1 MNKLLKIALI
11 VLFFLGLAFLYLS
24 FDVEQSQEKKKKP
37 NVIFFFTDDQRF
49 NSLSMTGHP
58 VAETPNFDQL
68 AKEGV
73 FFDQAFIT
81 SPICG
86 PSRAN
91 IFTSQWE
98 RKNQIGFSSVTKN
111 QISKEAFTNSW
122 LRQLKNAGYSTAFI
136 GKHHTQIADNKS
148 TSLNQ
153 EIDFAYYGSGHL
165 GFRLKRHPVFSNL
178 KNKTQVEGLLEA
190 TKAFLQGSPVYDYF
204 YENFSEK
211 ETYNLNSREKD
222 APFAIWINFNTPHT
236 SSIHGMGKSPED
248 PEHYRTR
255 YEEDLDKFPFPDNY
269 PQPIS
274 LPKEV
279 YDTSDI
285 MKYYVTDNKK
295 RLLDKK
301 LKMTRGVYSLDKCL
315 GDLRA
320 YLKEIGEDENTII
333 IYASDHGLML
343 GEHGLGGKTILY
355 DESVHIP
362 MTIYSPF
369 LAKKHRGK
377 NISELV
383 VGQDIP
389 ATILDMC
396 DIEIPS
402 SYQGRSLCPLI
413 KGKKIEWRKDVFL
426 ENLFT
431 SQGYPRQEGVR
442 DSQFKY
448 IRSFSKKDDRKKY
461 LPQQTIL
468 TDEKPIYE
476 ELFDIVNDPKEANNL
491 VDDIAY
497 AETLEVYRKRCKEL
511 VKAGGEHGNRIKKSG

>member
-1 MNKLLKIALI
+1 MNKLLKISLT
-11 VLFFLGLAFLYLS
+11 VLFFIGLAFVHLS
-24 FDVEQSQEKKKKP
+24 FDVESAPAKKKKP

-68 AKEGV
+68 AKDGV

-91 IFTSQWE
+91 IFTGQWE
-98 RKNQIGFSSVTKN
+98 RKNKIGFSAVTKN
-111 QISKEAFTNSW
+111 RISKETFADTW
-122 LRQLKNAGYSTAFI
+122 LMQLKNAGYSTAFI
-136 GKHHTQIADNKS
+136 GKNHTQIVDNKS
-148 TSLNQ
+148 TLLNQ
-153 EIDFAYYGSGHL
+153 SVDFAYYGDGHL

-178 KNKTQVEGLLEA
+178 QNKTQVEGIFEA
-190 TKAFLQGSPVYDYF
+190 TKAFLQGSSVYSYF
-204 YENFSEK
+204 YENFEK
-211 ETYNLNSREKD
+211 KDTYNLKQRD
-222 APFAIWINFNTPHT
+222 ADEPFAIWLNFNTPHA
-236 SSIHGMGKSPED
+236 SSLHGMGQSPND

-255 YEEDLDKFPFPDNY
+255 YEDDLDKFPFPDNY

-274 LPKEV
+274 LPSEV

-285 MKYYVTDNKK
+285 MKFYVTDNKK

-315 GDLRA
+315 GDLRT
-320 YLKEIGEDENTII
+320 YLKEIGEAENTII

-355 DESVHIP
+355 DESIRIP
-362 MTIYSPF
+362 LTVYSPF
-369 LAKKHRGK
+369 LDKSHHGK
-377 NISELV
+377 YISKPV

-396 DIEIPS
+396 GLDIPA
-402 SYQGRSLCPLI
+402 SYQGKSMCPLI
-413 KGKKIEWRKDVFL
+413 NGKKTEWRKDIFF

-431 SQGYPRQEGVR
+431 AQGYPRQEAVR
-442 DSQFKY
+442 DSKFKY
-448 IRSFSKKDDRKKY
+448 IRSFSKKDDRKLY
-461 LPQQTIL
+461 LPEQTIL
-468 TDEKPIYE
+468 TDEQPIYE

-491 VDDIAY
+491 VDNVEY
-497 AETLEVYRKRCKEL
+497 VETLEVYRTRCKEL
-511 VKAGGEHGNRIKKSG
+511 VKAGGEL

>member
-1 MNKLLKIALI
+1 MNKLGKISFT
-11 VLFFLGLAFLYLS
+11 VLFFIGLAFLKMSCTSTEPLT
-24 FDVEQSQEKKKKP
+24 KKKKP

-49 NSLSMTGHP
+49 NSLTMTGHP

-98 RKNQIGFSSVTKN
+98 RKNQIGFSSVSKN
-111 QISKEAFTNSW
+111 TISEESFADTW
-122 LRQLKNAGYSTAFI
+122 LMQLKNAGYSTAFI
-136 GKHHTQIADNKS
+136 GKHHTKIGNKN

-153 EIDFAYYGSGHL
+153 GIDFSYYGSGHL
-165 GFRLKRHPVFSNL
+165 GFRLKKHKVFSNL
-178 KNKTQVEGLLEA
+178 KNRTQIEGFFEA
-190 TKAFLQGSPVYDYF
+190 TKAFLQKDNEYDYF
-204 YENFSEK
+204 YENFVGK
-211 ETYNLNSREKD
+211 DKYNLKERNEDK
-222 APFAIWINFNTPHT
+222 PFAIWLNFNLPHA
-236 SSIHGMGKSPED
+236 SSIGGLGKQPTD
-248 PEHYRTR
+248 PEYYRTK
-255 YEEDLDKFPFPDNY
+255 YEDVLDKFPFPDSY

-274 LPKEV
+274 LPEDV
-279 YDTSDI
+279 YATSDL

-295 RLLDKK
+295 RLLDEK
-301 LKMTRGVYSLDKCL
+301 LKMARSVYSLDKCL

-320 YLKEIGEDENTII
+320 YLKEIGEAENTII
-333 IYASDHGLML
+333 IFTSDNGIML

-355 DESVHIP
+355 DESVHVP
-362 MTIYSPF
+362 LTVYSPF
-369 LAKKHRGK
+369 LSKKNRGK
-377 NISELV
+377 YISNPV

-396 DIEIPS
+396 GVDIPS
-402 SYQGRSLCPLI
+402 SYQGKSMIPLMN
-413 KGKKIEWRKDVFL
+413 GKKTDWRKDVFL

-431 SQGYPRQEGVR
+431 QQGYPRQEGVR

-448 IRSFSKKDDRKKY
+448 IRSFSKVNDRNLY
-461 LPQQTIL
+461 LPNQTTE

-476 ELFDIVNDPKEANNL
+476 ELYDIVSDPKEANNL
-491 VDDIAY
+491 ADNSAY
-497 AETLEVYRKRCKEL
+497 AETLDVYRKRCKEL
-511 VKAGGEHGNRIKKSG
+511 VKECGE

>member
-1 MNKLLKIALI
+1 MNKLSSISLTI
-11 VLFFLGLAFLYLS
+11 LFFGVMACSYIS
-24 FDVEQSQEKKKKP
+24 CGTTKSQVKKKKS

-68 AKEGV
+68 AKDGV

-91 IFTSQWE
+91 IFTAQWE
-98 RKNQIGFSSVTKN
+98 RKNKIGFSAVTKN
-111 QISKEAFTNSW
+111 QISEESFADTW
-122 LRQLKNAGYSTAFI
+122 LIQLENAGYSTAFI

-148 TSLNQ
+148 TPLNK
-153 EIDFAYYGSGHL
+153 EIDFSYYGSGHL

-178 KNKTQVEGLLEA
+178 ENKTQVEGLFEA
-190 TKAFLQGSPVYDYF
+190 TKAFLQKGNDYDYF
-204 YENFSEK
+204 YKNFEKK
-211 ETYNLNSREKD
+211 ETYNLKQRESD
-222 APFAIWINFNTPHT
+222 EPFAIWLNFNTPHA
-236 SSIHGMGKSPED
+236 SSLHGMGQSPND

-255 YEEDLDKFPFPDNY
+255 YEDDLDEFPFPDNY

-274 LPKEV
+274 LPEEV

-285 MKYYVTDNKK
+285 MKFYVTNDKK

-320 YLKEIGEDENTII
+320 YLKEIGEYENTII

-355 DESVHIP
+355 DESVRIP
-362 MTIYSPF
+362 LTVYSPF
-369 LAKKHRGK
+369 LAEKYRGK
-377 NISELV
+377 YISEPV

-396 DIEIPS
+396 GLDIPT
-402 SYQGRSLCPLI
+402 SYQGRSMCSLI
-413 KGKKIEWRKDVFL
+413 EGKKTDWRKDVFL

-431 SQGYPRQEGVR
+431 GQGYPRQEGVR

-448 IRSFSKKDDRKKY
+448 IRSFSKKGDRRLY
-461 LPQQTIL
+461 LPNQTIL

-491 VDDIAY
+491 VNNPAY
-497 AETLEVYRKRCKEL
+497 AETLDVYRKRCKEL
-511 VKAGGEHGNRIKKSG
+511 VKTGGE

>member
-1 MNKLLKIALI
+1 MNKLQRYFLAG
-11 VLFFLGLAFLYLS
+11 LFFFGLIFLQMS
-24 FDVEQSQEKKKKP
+24 FNVKPHPTKKKKP

-68 AKEGV
+68 AKDGV

-91 IFTSQWE
+91 IFTGQWE
-98 RKNQIGFSSVTKN
+98 RKNQIGFSSVSKN
-111 QISKEAFTNSW
+111 KISEESFSNTW
-122 LRQLKNAGYSTAFI
+122 LMQLKNAGYSTAFI

-148 TSLNQ
+148 TPLNQ
-153 EIDFAYYGSGHL
+153 EIDFSYYGSGHL
-165 GFRLKRHPVFSNL
+165 GFRLKKHKVFSNL
-178 KNKTQVEGLLEA
+178 KNRTQVEGLFEA
-190 TKAFLQGSPVYDYF
+190 TKAFLQPDNEYDYF
-204 YENFSEK
+204 YENFEGKNKHNLKQRKK
-211 ETYNLNSREKD
+211 EE
-222 APFAIWINFNTPHT
+222 PFAIWLNFNLPHA
-236 SSIHGMGKSPED
+236 SSIHGLGKDPED
-248 PEHYRTR
+248 PEHYKTK
-255 YEEDLDKFPFPDNY
+255 YKEVLDEFPFPDNY

-274 LPKEV
+274 LPEDV
-279 YDTSDI
+279 YATKDL
-285 MKYYVTDNKK
+285 MNYYVTDNKK

-301 LKMTRGVYSLDKCL
+301 LKMARSVYSLDKCL
-315 GDLRA
+315 GDLRD

-355 DESVHIP
+355 DESVRIP
-362 MTIYSPF
+362 MTIYSPD

-442 DSQFKY
+442 DSHFKY
-448 IRSFSKKDDRKKY
+448 IRSFSKKGDRRLY
-461 LPQQTIL
+461 LPHQTIL

-476 ELFDIVNDPKEANNL
+476 ELFDIVSDPKESKNL
-491 VDDIAY
+491 ADDIAY
-497 AETLEVYRKRCKEL
+497 AETLDLYRKRCKEL
-511 VKAGGEHGNRIKKSG
+511 VKECSEN

>member
-1 MNKLLKIALI
+1 MNKSLKVFVTVL
-11 VLFFLGLAFLYLS
+11 LFFGLGFLNLS
-24 FDVEQSQEKKKKP
+24 FNVEQRVAKKKKP

-68 AKEGV
+68 AKDGV

-91 IFTSQWE
+91 IFTGQWE
-98 RKNQIGFSSVTKN
+98 RKNQIGFSAVTEN
-111 QISKEAFTNSW
+111 QISKESFADTW
-122 LRQLKNAGYSTAFI
+122 LIQLKKAGYSTAFI

-148 TSLNQ
+148 TPLNQ
-153 EIDFAYYGSGHL
+153 EIDFSYYGSGHL
-165 GFRLKRHPVFSNL
+165 GFRLKRHPVFSNI
-178 KNKTQVEGLLEA
+178 KNKTQVEGLFEA
-190 TKAFLQGSPVYDYF
+190 TKAFLQQDSAYDYF
-204 YENFSEK
+204 YEDFSK
-211 ETYNLNSREKD
+211 KDTYSLKKRNEDK
-222 APFAIWINFNTPHT
+222 PFAIWLNFNTPHA
-236 SSIHGMGKSPED
+236 SSIHGMGKSDKD
-248 PEHYRTR
+248 PEHYRTK
-255 YEEDLDKFPFPDNY
+255 YEDDLDKFTFPENY

-285 MKYYVTDNKK
+285 MKFYVTNDKK

-301 LKMTRGVYSLDKCL
+301 LKMTRGVSALDKCL

-320 YLKEIGEDENTII
+320 YLKKIGEDENTII

-355 DESVHIP
+355 DESVRIP
-362 MTIYSPF
+362 LTVYAPF
-369 LAKKHRGK
+369 LADKHRGK
-377 NISELV
+377 YISEPV

-396 DIEIPS
+396 GVEIPA
-402 SYQGRSLCPLI
+402 SYQGKSLCPLM
-413 KGKKIEWRKDVFL
+413 KGKKIEWRKEVFL
-426 ENLFT
+426 ENLYT
-431 SQGYPRQEGVR
+431 GQGYPRQEGVR
-442 DSQFKY
+442 DKKFKY
-448 IRSFSKKDDRKKY
+448 IRSFSKKDDRRLY
-461 LPQQTIL
+461 LPDQTIL
-468 TDEKPIYE
+468 TDERPIYE

-491 VDDIAY
+491 ADNTAY
-497 AETLEVYRKRCKEL
+497 TKTLEVYRKRCKEL
-511 VKAGGEHGNRIKKSG
+511 VKACGEK

>member
-1 MNKLLKIALI
+1 MNNFLKISLA
-11 VLFFLGLAFLYLS
+11 VLFFVGLAFLHLS
-24 FDVEQSQEKKKKP
+24 FDVETSPVKTKKP
-37 NVIFFFTDDQRF
+37 NVIFFFTDDQRY

-98 RKNQIGFSSVTKN
+98 RKNQIGFSSVSKN
-111 QISKEAFTNSW
+111 TISEASFKNTW
-122 LRQLKNAGYSTAFI
+122 LMQLKNAGYSTAFI
-136 GKHHTQIADNKS
+136 GKHHTKIADNKN
-148 TSLNQ
+148 TLLNQ
-153 EIDFAYYGSGHL
+153 GVDFSYYGSGHL
-165 GFRLKRHPVFSNL
+165 GFRLKKHKVFSNL
-178 KNKTQVEGLLEA
+178 KNRTQVEGLFEA
-190 TKAFLQGSPVYDYF
+190 TKAFLQRDDEYDYF
-204 YENFSEK
+204 YENFEGK
-211 ETYNLNSREKD
+211 KKYNLKPRNAD
-222 APFAIWINFNTPHT
+222 QPFAIWLNFNLPHA
-236 SSIHGMGKSPED
+236 SSIHGLGKDPED
-248 PEHYRTR
+248 PKHYQTK
-255 YEEDLDKFPFPDNY
+255 YEDNLGEFPFPDDY

-274 LPKEV
+274 LPEAV
-279 YDTSDI
+279 YATKDL

-301 LKMTRGVYSLDKCL
+301 LKMARSVYALDKCL

-333 IYASDHGLML
+333 IYASDHGVML

-355 DESVHIP
+355 DESVRIP
-362 MTIYSPF
+362 LTVYSPF
-369 LAKKHRGK
+369 LANKHRGK
-377 NISELV
+377 YISEPV

-396 DIEIPS
+396 GVDIPS
-402 SYQGRSLCPLI
+402 SYQGKSMCPLI
-413 KGKKIEWRKDVFL
+413 MGKKTHWRKDVFL

-431 SQGYPRQEGVR
+431 QQGYPRQEGVR
-442 DSQFKY
+442 DHKFKY
-448 IRSFSKKDDRKKY
+448 IRSFSKVEDRDLY
-461 LPQQTIL
+461 LPNQTAL
-468 TDEKPIYE
+468 TDEQPIYE

-491 VDDIAY
+491 ADDIAY
-497 AETLEVYRKRCKEL
+497 AETLAAYRNRCKAL
-511 VKAGGEHGNRIKKSG
+511 VKAGGQ

>member
-1 MNKLLKIALI
+1 MNKLLKLSLT
-11 VLFFLGLAFLYLS
+11 VLFFVGLAFLQMS
-24 FDVEQSQEKKKKP
+24 FNVEKDSAKKKKP

-91 IFTSQWE
+91 IFTAQWE
-98 RKNQIGFSSVTKN
+98 RKNKIGFSAVTKN
-111 QISKEAFTNSW
+111 QISKESFADTW
-122 LRQLKNAGYSTAFI
+122 LMQLKNAGYSTAFI

-148 TSLNQ
+148 TPLNK
-153 EIDFAYYGSGHL
+153 EIDFSYYGSGHL

-178 KNKTQVEGLLEA
+178 KNKTQVEGILEA
-190 TKAFLQGSPVYDYF
+190 TKAFLQVGNVYDYF
-204 YENFSEK
+204 YENFSK
-211 ETYNLNSREKD
+211 KDTYNLKQRNADE
-222 APFAIWINFNTPHT
+222 PFAIWLNFNTPHA
-236 SSIHGMGKSPED
+236 SSIHGMGKSPKD

-255 YEEDLDKFPFPDNY
+255 YADDLDKFTFPENY

-285 MKYYVTDNKK
+285 MKFYVTDNKK

-355 DESVHIP
+355 DESVRIP
-362 MTIYSPF
+362 LTIYSPF
-369 LAKKHRGK
+369 LANKHRGK
-377 NISELV
+377 YISEPV

-396 DIEIPS
+396 GLDIPA
-402 SYQGRSLCPLI
+402 SYQGRSMCPLI
-413 KGKKIEWRKDVFL
+413 KGKKIDWRKDVFL

-431 SQGYPRQEGVR
+431 GQGYPRQEGVR
-442 DSQFKY
+442 DSEFKY
-448 IRSFSKKDDRKKY
+448 IRSFSKKDDRRLY
-461 LPQQTIL
+461 LPDRSIL
-468 TDEKPIYE
+468 VDEKPIYE
-476 ELFDIVNDPKEANNL
+476 ELFDIVKDPKEANNL
-491 VDDIAY
+491 AYNTAY
-497 AETLEVYRKRCKEL
+497 AEILEVYRKRCKEL
-511 VKAGGEHGNRIKKSG
+511 VKECGE

>member
-1 MNKLLKIALI
+1 MNKSLTASLT
-11 VLFFLGLAFLYLS
+11 VLS
-24 FDVEQSQEKKKKP
+24 FIGLTFLHLSFNVEPAPTKKKKP

-91 IFTSQWE
+91 VFTSQWE
-98 RKNQIGFSSVTKN
+98 RKNQIGFSSVSQN
-111 QISKEAFTNSW
+111 RISEEAFADSW
-122 LRQLKNAGYSTAFI
+122 LMQLKNTGYSTAFI
-136 GKHHTQIADNKS
+136 GKHHTKIADNKN
-148 TSLNQ
+148 TPLNQ
-153 EIDFAYYGSGHL
+153 GIDFSYYGSGHL
-165 GFRLKRHPVFSNL
+165 GFRLQRHPVFSNL
-178 KNKTQVEGLLEA
+178 KNHTQVEGLFEA
-190 TKAFLQGSPVYDYF
+190 TKAFLQLDNAYDYF
-204 YENFSEK
+204 YENFAGK
-211 ETYNLNSREKD
+211 DKYNLKQRNADE
-222 APFAIWINFNTPHT
+222 PFAIWLNFNLPHA
-236 SSIHGMGKSPED
+236 SSIHGLGKELED
-248 PEHYRTR
+248 PEYYRTK
-255 YEEDLDKFPFPDNY
+255 YEDDLDEFPFPDNY

-274 LPKEV
+274 LPEDV
-279 YDTSDI
+279 YATSDL

-301 LKMTRGVYSLDKCL
+301 LKMARSVYSLDKCL

-333 IYASDHGLML
+333 IYASDHGVML

-355 DESVHIP
+355 DESVRIP
-362 MTIYSPF
+362 LTIYSPF
-369 LAKKHRGK
+369 LDKKYRGK
-377 NISELV
+377 HISEPV

-396 DIEIPS
+396 GLDIPA
-402 SYQGRSLCPLI
+402 SYQGKSLCPLI
-413 KGKKIEWRKDVFL
+413 KGKKTAWRKDVFL

-431 SQGYPRQEGVR
+431 QQGYPRQEGVR
-442 DSQFKY
+442 DSKFKY
-448 IRSFSKKDDRKKY
+448 IRSFSKTDDRDLY
-461 LPQQTIL
+461 LPNQTVL

-491 VDDIAY
+491 ANNAEY

-511 VKAGGEHGNRIKKSG
+511 VKECGEE

>member
-1 MNKLLKIALI
+1 MKKLLIVSLS
-11 VLFFLGLAFLYLS
+11 VLFFLGLAFLHLS
-24 FDVEQSQEKKKKP
+24 FYVEKSQIKKKKP

-111 QISKEAFTNSW
+111 RISAESFADTW
-122 LRQLKNAGYSTAFI
+122 LIQLKNAGYSTAFI
-136 GKHHTQIADNKS
+136 GKNHTKIVDGKS
-148 TSLNQ
+148 TPLNQ
-153 EIDFAYYGSGHL
+153 EIDFSYYGNGHL
-165 GFRLKRHPVFSNL
+165 GFRMKRHPVFSNL
-178 KNKTQVEGLLEA
+178 KNKTQVEGILEA
-190 TKAFLQGSPVYDYF
+190 TQAFLQQDNEYDYF

-211 ETYNLNSREKD
+211 DIYNLKQRNAEK
-222 APFAIWINFNTPHT
+222 PFAIWLNFNTPHA
-236 SSIHGMGKSPED
+236 SSIHGMGKSPKD
-248 PEHYRTR
+248 PEHYRTK

-320 YLKEIGEDENTII
+320 YLEEIGEAENTII
-333 IYASDHGLML
+333 VYASDHGLML

-362 MTIYSPF
+362 MTVYSPF
-369 LAKKHRGK
+369 LAQEHRGK
-377 NISELV
+377 SINEMV

-396 DIEIPS
+396 GLEIPNT
-402 SYQGRSLCPLI
+402 YQGKSILPLME
-413 KGKKIEWRKDVFL
+413 GKKTDWRQAVFL

-431 SQGYPRQEGVR
+431 SQGYPRQEAVR
-442 DSQFKY
+442 DNQFKY

-461 LPQQTIL
+461 LPKQTIL

-491 VDDIAY
+491 ADNEAY
-497 AETLEVYRKRCKEL
+497 AETLEKYRKRCKEL
-511 VKAGGEHGNRIKKSG
+511 VKECGE

>member
-1 MNKLLKIALI
+1 MNKLLK
-11 VLFFLGLAFLYLS
+11 VSFTVMFFVGLAFLHLS
-24 FDVEQSQEKKKKP
+24 FDLEKQSGIKKKP
-37 NVIFFFTDDQRF
+37 NVIFFFTDDQRY

-91 IFTSQWE
+91 IFTAQWE
-98 RKNQIGFSSVTKN
+98 RKNQIGFSSVSKN
-111 QISKEAFTNSW
+111 QISEESFSNTW
-122 LRQLKNAGYSTAFI
+122 LMQLKNAGYSTAFI
-136 GKHHTQIADNKS
+136 GKHHTQIADNRN
-148 TSLNQ
+148 TPLNQ
-153 EIDFAYYGSGHL
+153 GVDFSYYGSGHL
-165 GFRLKRHPVFSNL
+165 GFRLKKHKVFSNL
-178 KNKTQVEGLLEA
+178 KNRTQVEGLFEA
-190 TKAFLQGSPVYDYF
+190 TKAFLQPDNEYDYF
-204 YENFSEK
+204 YENFEGK
-211 ETYNLNSREKD
+211 NKHNLKQRNEEE
-222 APFAIWINFNTPHT
+222 PFAIWLNFNLPHA
-236 SSIHGMGKSPED
+236 SSIHGLGKDPED
-248 PEHYRTR
+248 PEHYRTK
-255 YEEDLDKFPFPDNY
+255 YEDVLGKFPFPDNY
-269 PQPIS
+269 PQAIS
-274 LPKEV
+274 LPEAV
-279 YDTSDI
+279 YASSDL
-285 MKYYVTDNKK
+285 MNYYVTDNKK

-301 LKMTRGVYSLDKCL
+301 LKMARSVYSLDKCL

-333 IYASDHGLML
+333 IYASDHGVML

-355 DESVHIP
+355 DESVRIP
-362 MTIYSPF
+362 LTVYAPS

-377 NISELV
+377 YISKPV

-396 DIEIPS
+396 GVDVPS

-413 KGKKIEWRKDVFL
+413 KGKKTDWRKDVFL

-431 SQGYPRQEGVR
+431 QQGYPRQEGVR
-442 DSQFKY
+442 DNQFKY
-448 IRSFSKKDDRKKY
+448 IRSFSKVDDRDLY
-461 LPQQTIL
+461 LPNQTVL

-476 ELFDIVNDPKEANNL
+476 ELFDIVKDPKEANNL
-491 VDDIAY
+491 ADNAAY

-511 VKAGGEHGNRIKKSG
+511 VKACGGE

>member
-1 MNKLLKIALI
+1 MNKLLTVPLGI
-11 VLFFLGLAFLYLS
+11 LFFLGLAFLHSS
-24 FDVEQSQEKKKKP
+24 FYVEKRQVKKKKP

-91 IFTSQWE
+91 IFTGQWE

-111 QISKEAFTNSW
+111 LISEESFANTW
-122 LRQLKNAGYSTAFI
+122 LVQLKNAGYSTAFI
-136 GKHHTQIADNKS
+136 GKHHTQIADKKS
-148 TSLNQ
+148 TPLNQ
-153 EIDFAYYGSGHL
+153 EVDFSYYGSGHL
-165 GFRLKRHPVFSNL
+165 GFRLKRHPVFSNI
-178 KNKTQVEGLLEA
+178 KNKTQVEGLFEA
-190 TKAFLQGSPVYDYF
+190 TKAFLQKGDEYDYF
-204 YENFSEK
+204 YENFEGK
-211 ETYNLNSREKD
+211 DTYNLKQRNADE
-222 APFAIWINFNTPHT
+222 PFAIWLNFNTPHA
-236 SSIHGMGKSPED
+236 SSIHGMGKSPND
-248 PEHYRTR
+248 PEYYRTK
-255 YEEDLDKFPFPDNY
+255 YADDLDKFTFPENY

-285 MKYYVTDNKK
+285 MKFYVTNNKK

-301 LKMTRGVYSLDKCL
+301 LKMTRGVDALDKCL

-362 MTIYSPF
+362 LTIYSPF

-377 NISELV
+377 YSSELV

-396 DIEIPS
+396 GVDIPA

-413 KGKKIEWRKDVFL
+413 KHKKIEWRKDVFL

-442 DSQFKY
+442 DRQFKY
-448 IRSFSKKDDRKKY
+448 IRSFSKKDDRRLY
-461 LPQQTIL
+461 LPHQTIL

-476 ELFDIVNDPKEANNL
+476 ELFDIISDPKEANNL
-491 VDDIAY
+491 ADNPDY
-497 AETLEVYRKRCKEL
+497 AATLEVYRKRCKEL
-511 VKAGGEHGNRIKKSG
+511 VKACSEK

>member
-1 MNKLLKIALI
+1 MMNKIRKVSLT
-11 VLFFLGLAFLYLS
+11 VLCFVGLAFLHLS
-24 FDVEQSQEKKKKP
+24 FNVEKRAVKKKQP

-98 RKNQIGFSSVTKN
+98 RKNQIGFSSVSKN
-111 QISKEAFTNSW
+111 AISKESFADTW
-122 LRQLKNAGYSTAFI
+122 LMQLKNAGYSTAFI
-136 GKHHTQIADNKS
+136 GKHHTQIVDRHS
-148 TSLNQ
+148 TPLNQ
-153 EIDFAYYGSGHL
+153 GVDFSYYGSGHL
-165 GFRLKRHPVFSNL
+165 GFRLKKHKVFSNL
-178 KNKTQVEGLLEA
+178 KNRTQVEGLFEA
-190 TKAFLQGSPVYDYF
+190 AKAFLQPDNEYDYF
-204 YENFSEK
+204 YETFEGKNRH
-211 ETYNLNSREKD
+211 NLNQRKKEE
-222 APFAIWINFNTPHT
+222 PFAIWLNFNLPHA
-236 SSIHGMGKSPED
+236 SSIHGLGKDPED
-248 PEHYRTR
+248 PEHYRTQ
-255 YEEDLDKFPFPDNY
+255 YEDDLAEFPFPDNY

-274 LPKEV
+274 LPEEV
-279 YDTSDI
+279 YATSDL

-301 LKMTRGVYSLDKCL
+301 LKMARSVYSLDKCL
-315 GDLRA
+315 GDLRD
-320 YLKEIGEDENTII
+320 YLKEIGEDEHTII
-333 IYASDHGLML
+333 IYASDHGVML

-355 DESVHIP
+355 DESVRIP
-362 MTIYSPF
+362 LTVYSPF

-377 NISELV
+377 HISKPV

-396 DIEIPS
+396 AVDVPS
-402 SYQGRSLCPLI
+402 SYQGSSLCPLI
-413 KGKKIEWRKDVFL
+413 NGKKTDWRKDVFL

-431 SQGYPRQEGVR
+431 QQGYPRQEGVR
-442 DSQFKY
+442 DHQFKY
-448 IRSFSKKDDRKKY
+448 IRSFSKVDDRNLY
-461 LPQQTIL
+461 LPNQTVL
-468 TDEKPIYE
+468 TDEQPIYE
-476 ELFDIVNDPKEANNL
+476 ELFDILNDPKEANNL
-491 VDDIAY
+491 ADNAAY

-511 VKAGGEHGNRIKKSG
+511 VKAGGKK